1 LSLGIF
7 WGDKIQGIA
16 FHRHGTSSFVCRDG
30 GHFYSL
36 SLIDSEYR
44 LSLYYAYATSNFAV
58 CLRQAII
65 KGCADI
71 ESLPNNLT
79 VQAILATVQAS
90 LEKSE

>member
-1 LSLGIF
+1 LGK
-7 WGDKIQGIA
+7 KIQGIA
-16 FHRHGTSSFVCRDG
+16 FHSHGTSSFVGRDG
-30 GHFYSL
+30 GHFYRL
-36 SLIDSEYR
+36 CLIDSEYR
-44 LSLYYAYATSNFAV
+44 SSLYYATSNFAV
-58 CLRQAII
+58 CLRQAIL